1 MKYDHKIIS
10 IGINAF
16 KSNDYLRMTL
26 LKSAPFNI
34 LEPFCIRMHFY
45 GQMVY

>member
-16 KSNDYLRMTL
+16 KKQRLF
-26 LKSAPFNI
+26 K
-34 LEPFCIRMHFY
+34 
-45 GQMVY
+45 G

>member
-16 KSNDYLRMTL
+16 KSNDYLKDDSLEECTL
-26 LKSAPFNI
+26 
-34 LEPFCIRMHFY
+34 
-45 GQMVY
+45 